1 MWRCKVCPNLRYYSY
16 IIKLMFRIFSLHDNP
31 SAGSNI
37 LTGYTGRVGEG
48 NRGKLRSKIESGMGT
63 VPLPE
68 RPVLQTWDG
77 VMSGERLLTMSC
89 SDKILSWNVIGV
101 QGSLLSHWLRPVYFS
116 SITIGSRFHPGHV
129 TRALYSRIQD
139 HENMCLPHHY
149 RLNEPPLL
157 TTTSPESRHPSKAH
171 DYSVNW
177 VQGGSAEIVCCA
189 TGRTTQ
195 GSPSRLCKRVLADKF
210 VKLCSDSNIM
220 FGRPSLRALSTEA
233 IAESSYDEIKNLA
246 SDHVSAKRELVERLV
261 SAGCGMWVAKPV
273 DQDQF
278 SMGHVR
284 DIITNNT
291 AAMI

>member
-1 MWRCKVCPNLRYYSY
+1 
-16 IIKLMFRIFSLHDNP
+16 MFRIFSLHDNP

-129 TRALYSRIQD
+129 TRALYSRIHD

-220 FGRPSLRALSTEA
+220 FARPSLRTLSTEA

-291 AAMI
+291 AAAMI